1 MPWRVWRR
9 CKELKFADI
18 SFSSGIL
25 FMKIIDGKMV
35 DDQMLKMAETLSG
48 SDMDKTLELMG
59 VVDQCTSLSRP
70 II

>member
-1 MPWRVWRR
+1 
-9 CKELKFADI
+9 
-18 SFSSGIL
+18 
-25 FMKIIDGKMV
+25 MKIIDGKMV